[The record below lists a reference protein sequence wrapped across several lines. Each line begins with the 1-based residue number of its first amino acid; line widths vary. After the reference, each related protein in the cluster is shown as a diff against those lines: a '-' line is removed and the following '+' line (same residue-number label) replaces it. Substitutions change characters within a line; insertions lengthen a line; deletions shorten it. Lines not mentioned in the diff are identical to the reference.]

1 MKLIAGNWKMFKG
14 PEATRAFCEAFEAPD
29 GVEAVLCPPFVSLP
43 AAVERGH
50 TIFAQNVHWAD
61 EGAFTGEVSAPMLL
75 ELGVSGAI
83 VGHSE
88 RRQYFGETDETVAR
102 RVAAALGHGLRVIA
116 CVGETLEERE
126 SGQMDLVLRLQVE
139 AIADAAGAHEG
150 LVIAYE
156 PVWAI
161 GTGQMATPGPGARGA
176 RVHQE
181 PARRA
186 GALRRL
192 GQARERRG
200 AALPGR
206 RGRRPRRRRLPRRG
220 IVHGALPDRRQ
231 PVVLVILDG
240 WGCAPPGPGNA
251 VELAETPV
259 FDRLWAEYPH
269 TTIKASGEAV
279 GLPPGQMGNSEVGH
293 LTIGSGRV
301 LDQDLQRVNRAIA
314 DGSFFENPALKA
326 AFDRGGDVHLLGLVS
341 HGGVHSHIEHLQA
354 LLRFAPE
361 RTWIHAFTD
370 GRDVSPHAAE
380 HDLAELPAER
390 IATVSGRYYAMD
402 RDQRWE
408 RTQKAFDAIVEG
420 EGEHADDPVAAVR
433 ASYER
438 GITDEFIEPT
448 VLDGRPRLGR
458 DDAAI
463 FFNFRP
469 DRARQL
475 TKLLLE
481 AGIDVTTMTRYSD
494 ELDTHVAFGEQQVDE
509 TLAEVLA
516 EHGLRQLH
524 AAETEKYAHVTYFF
538 NGGSEEEWPGE
549 TRLLVPSPR
558 EVGTYDKQPEMSAE
572 EVAARFCEELE
583 RGGYSFAV
591 VNFANPDMV
600 GHTGVIPAVVKAV
613 ETTDACLGRVV
624 ETVERLGGVAL
635 ITADHGNAEQML
647 EADGK
652 SPHTAHTSNLVPLV
666 VTDPDARLRDDGE
679 LSDLAPTVLAYLG
692 LRKPLQMAGENLCN

>member
-1 MKLIAGNWKMFKG
+1 M
-14 PEATRAFCEAFEAPD
+14 
-29 GVEAVLCPPFVSLP
+29 
-43 AAVERGH
+43 
-50 TIFAQNVHWAD
+50 
-61 EGAFTGEVSAPMLL
+61 
-75 ELGVSGAI
+75 
-83 VGHSE
+83 
-88 RRQYFGETDETVAR
+88 
-102 RVAAALGHGLRVIA
+102 
-116 CVGETLEERE
+116 
-126 SGQMDLVLRLQVE
+126 
-139 AIADAAGAHEG
+139 
-150 LVIAYE
+150 
-156 PVWAI
+156 
-161 GTGQMATPGPGARGA
+161 
-176 RVHQE
+176 
-181 PARRA
+181 
-186 GALRRL
+186 
-192 GQARERRG
+192 
-200 AALPGR
+200 
-206 RGRRPRRRRLPRRG
+206 
-220 IVHGALPDRRQ
+220 PDRRQ

-279 GLPPGQMGNSEVGH
+279 GLPAGQMGNSEVGH
-293 LTIGSGRV
+293 LTIGSGRI
-301 LDQDLQRVNRAIA
+301 LDQDLQRINRAIA

-341 HGGVHSHIEHLQA
+341 RGGVHSHIEHLQA

-380 HDLAELPAER
+380 HDLAELSAER

-408 RTQKAFDAIVEG
+408 RTQKAFDAVFAG

-433 ASYER
+433 ASYEG
-438 GITDEFIEPT
+438 GISDEFIEPT

-481 AGIDVTTMTRYSD
+481 AGVDVTTMTRYSD

-509 TLAEVLA
+509 TLAAVLA

-538 NGGSEEEWPGE
+538 NGGNEEEWPGE

-572 EVAARFCEELE
+572 ELAARFCQELE

-613 ETTDACLGRVV
+613 ETTDACLVRVA

-652 SPHTAHTSNLVPLV
+652 SPHTAHTSNVVPLV

-692 LRKPLQMAGENLCN
+692 LRKPLQISGENLCN